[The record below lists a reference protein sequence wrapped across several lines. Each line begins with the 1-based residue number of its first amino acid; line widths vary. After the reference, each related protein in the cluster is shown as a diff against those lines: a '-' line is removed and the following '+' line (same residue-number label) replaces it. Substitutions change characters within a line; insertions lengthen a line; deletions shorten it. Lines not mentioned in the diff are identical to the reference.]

1 MNTWWRKWLRP
12 FDRLRTRPWH
22 MIGAVGLFYIGLTLA
37 RFDGDPLAFAVICPD
52 PVKIAIGRC
61 GYDGQFAYHIAI
73 DPVGGAQFTDVPTYR
88 YQRIIYPMLA
98 RVIGLGQAG
107 LIPWALI
114 LVNLIALVAG
124 TAILEV
130 VLSESGASRWYA
142 LAYGLF
148 AGIMMPIRLD
158 LTEPLAY
165 ALALGGVLAVMR
177 GQCRLS
183 GALLALAALTKET
196 TLLFVIGIVASGV
209 LGSLATRYL
218 DNRHQANR
226 HLELP
231 PTQTP
236 PTRTPPTQMP
246 SAQSSL
252 TLRCAVEIGLIATVP
267 FVVWQFVLRAQF
279 GQFGIGSGGA
289 LGTPF
294 EMIPL
299 RGWWSLAPVSL
310 GAFAIVSLIA
320 LPVAIV
326 PALIGLRAALRDF
339 VQRRFDAPPML
350 LFFNAIIVLFTPQ
363 STFREPLGL
372 VRLIAGLV
380 AATLIYA
387 ASRQSRRGLN
397 YALLWIFTLALA
409 LNESNL

>member
-1 MNTWWRKWLRP
+1 MNASWRKWLRP
-12 FDRLRTRPWH
+12 FDKLRTRPWH
-22 MIGAVGLFYIGLTLA
+22 IVGAVGLFYIGVTLV

-52 PVKIAIGRC
+52 PVKIATGRC

-73 DPVGGAQFTDVPTYR
+73 DPVGGAQFTDVPAYR
-88 YQRIIYPMLA
+88 YQRIVYPMLA

-165 ALALGGVLAVMR
+165 ALALGGVLVVMR

-196 TLLFVIGIVASGV
+196 TLLFVIGVVASGV
-209 LGSLATRYL
+209 VGRLANRHL
-218 DNRHQANR
+218 DNRHLDNR
-226 HLELP
+226 HLEMP

-236 PTRTPPTQMP
+236 LTQMP
-246 SAQSSL
+246 SAQTSL
-252 TLRCAVEIGLIATVP
+252 TLRCAVEIGLIAIVP
-267 FVVWQFVLRAQF
+267 FVIWQFVLRAQF
-279 GQFGIGSGGA
+279 GRFGIGSGGA

-299 RGWWSLAPVSL
+299 RGWWSLASVSL
-310 GAFAIVSLIA
+310 GAFARISLIV
-320 LPVAIV
+320 LPMAIV

-339 VQRRFDAPPML
+339 VQRRFDVPPML
-350 LFFNAIIVLFTPQ
+350 LLFNAASVLFTPQ